1 MAEKKYKYIY
11 IYIYIYIYMIVDQ
24 EHFQRFRWEE
34 GGANFDSEN
43 TYGRYM

>member
-1 MAEKKYKYIY
+1 MAEKKYK
-11 IYIYIYIYMIVDQ
+11 YIYIYIYMIVDQ

-34 GGANFDSEN
+34 GGANFDSGN